1 MANASLPGDCQVAH
15 EERQTLPLESLY
27 PCGGLTWNS
36 QPLSSSCLP
45 VMTLRCLAYINSSNL
60 HHNRMIRYHFRHLS
74 GKTQRGRAM
83 TQGHTALS
91 WEDLGFEYWYLAPLI
106 SELWLFLGNLM
117 E

>member
-1 MANASLPGDCQVAH
+1 
-15 EERQTLPLESLY
+15 
-27 PCGGLTWNS
+27 
-36 QPLSSSCLP
+36 
-45 VMTLRCLAYINSSNL
+45 
-60 HHNRMIRYHFRHLS
+60 MIRHLS